1 MSTKASWHATLAALA
16 LQFAILCA
24 VPTRAQEATATF
36 TGTVKDPSGA
46 VVPATVVTLRN
57 QKTNV
62 TRTKKSSAD
71 GSYVFTLVPIGTY
84 ELSAEHAG
92 FRKYVQTGIVLNIN
106 QNARQD
112 ITLEV
117 GATTQVVEI
126 SSQVAQVDTAG
137 ATLGKVETERR
148 ILDLPLVGRDTL
160 QLGLLQAGVFAPDP
174 DDGSGNPFSVS
185 GQRSESL
192 TFLIDGA
199 DNTDF
204 LGNNIIISP
213 NPDAVQEFK
222 ILTNNYEAEYGRTSG
237 GIVNQVI
244 KSGTNSFHGD
254 AFEFLRNADLNARDF
269 FLPDTTA
276 FNRNVFGGTTGGP
289 IKKNKAFF
297 FVSYQGQRRR
307 EGVIAPVLTVLSPN
321 ERTGNFSELLTGQTS
336 SPCPNPMAGDPAFDT
351 GQLFNPTTTHSFTC
365 GDGTQIMLS
374 NPYPNNQVPVNPISA
389 NYISKYLP
397 LPNLPGNQFVSGP
410 SNAISDDQ
418 SVARVDYN
426 LSVRDVIS
434 GVYLYESEPQFYPF
448 QIINGAS
455 TGGNVPVGSAFD
467 TTYHLQ
473 TGSLSWTH
481 TVSPT
486 IVNEFRF
493 AANRSA
499 SLQAVPLDRTTP
511 QQLGFTN
518 VNPDD
523 PAGAAPPVITTP
535 TFNLGP
541 NPEGPTTI
549 NDATFQWQDTVSVVK
564 GKHSFKFGGDV
575 RRVRNNF
582 NFDFFTNGSFDF
594 DTIQPPTGGS
604 FTGSPLADFVA
615 GFPDN
620 YYQSSQA
627 TYDIRTTSWFF
638 FAQDSW
644 KLTRRLTLD
653 LGLRYE
659 YNTPQYDT
667 HNEILGYFPGQQ
679 STVFPQ
685 APPGILYPNDP
696 GTPNRALVYPDR
708 NNFGPRFGFAWDV
721 RGTGKFV
728 VRGGFGVF
736 YDIEDG
742 ALNLQFGGQPPFG
755 DITSTPT
762 PSTPLTPGL
771 NYFADPFTPF
781 GYTNPYPF
789 QTSGQFFVPKIS
801 TAYVT
806 DPRFR
811 TPYSENFN
819 FGFQSQLTPNTM
831 LEAVL
836 VGSLGRKLISSTDLN
851 FRNPNE
857 IMQRQQEFGI
867 PSPPAANDSN
877 IDCARP
883 LSGCFGTS
891 DPNAS
896 PTQVAGQL
904 YTNLSNGLSD
914 SYQLQVTLDKRLS
927 HGFEMRGAYTLAKT
941 IDLTSG
947 FRARSSTYT
956 NPLDYG
962 QDRGLA
968 DFDAPQ
974 RLVISG
980 IWQLPL
986 DRHLQGNRFLRKLTQ
1001 GWQGNG
1007 IVTFQSGNPINLYSE
1022 NNSSQQSNG
1031 LDRPDVIGPVQIFHD
1046 PRANRTFTPSADGI
1060 HGSCLPGA
1068 TTGNFWFDPTNLV
1081 CAVQS
1086 PGFAGGVPVFS
1097 FGTLGRNTFLGPG
1110 INNWDLSL
1118 TKTTKITESQSIE
1131 FRAEFFNAWNHAQF
1145 QFVASNGYGGSGVF
1159 GQITSTRPHDSD
1171 TTSDARIIQFGLK
1184 YYF

>member
-1 MSTKASWHATLAALA
+1 MK
-16 LQFAILCA
+16 
-24 VPTRAQEATATF
+24 
-36 TGTVKDPSGA
+36 SG
-46 VVPATVVTLRN
+46 
-57 QKTNV
+57 
-62 TRTKKSSAD
+62 AD
-71 GSYVFTLVPIGTY
+71 GSYLFTLVPIGTY
-84 ELSAEHAG
+84 ELTAEHGG
-92 FRKYVQTGIVLNIN
+92 FRKYAQTGIVLDIN

-112 ITLEV
+112 ITMEV

-126 SSQVAQVDTAG
+126 SSQVTQVDTAG
-137 ATLGKVETERR
+137 ATLGQVETERR

-199 DNTDF
+199 DNNDF
-204 LGNNIIISP
+204 LGNNIVISP

-244 KSGTNSFHGD
+244 KSGTNSFHGG
-254 AFEFLRNADLNARDF
+254 AFEFLRNAALNSRDF
-269 FLPDTTA
+269 FLPDRTT

-289 IKKNKAFF
+289 IKKDKAFF
-297 FVSYQGQRRR
+297 FVSYQGERNR
-307 EGVIAPVLTVLSPN
+307 EGVIAPVLAVLSLQ
-321 ERTGNFSELLTGQTS
+321 ERTGDFSELLPGTQLVNPVTGQ
-336 SPCPNPMAGDPAFDT
+336 N
-351 GQLFNPTTTHSFTC
+351 
-365 GDGTQIMLS
+365 
-374 NPYPNNQVPVNPISA
+374 YPNNQVPVNPVSA
-389 NYISKYLP
+389 NYINKYVP

-410 SNAISDDQ
+410 TNAITDDQ
-418 SVARVDYN
+418 GIARVDYN
-426 LSVRDVIS
+426 VSSRNVIS
-434 GVYLYESEPQFYPF
+434 GVYLIEQEPELLPF
-448 QIINGAS
+448 EIINGAS
-455 TGGNVPVGSAFD
+455 TGGNVPVGSAFS

-486 IVNEFRF
+486 MVNEFRF

-499 SLQAVPLDRTTP
+499 TLQAVPVDRTTP

-523 PAGAAPPVITTP
+523 PAGAAPPVISTP

-541 NPEGPTTI
+541 SPQGPTTL
-549 NDATFQWQDTVSVVK
+549 NDATFQWQDTLSVVK
-564 GKHSFKFGGDV
+564 GKHSLKVGGDV

-582 NFDFFTNGSFDF
+582 NYDFYTNGSFDF
-594 DTIQPPTGGS
+594 DYLYPPSGGS
-604 FTGSPLADFVA
+604 FTGNPFADFVG
-615 GFPDN
+615 GFPDQ
-620 YYQSSQA
+620 YYQSSKA
-627 TYDIRTTSWFF
+627 TYNIRTTSWFF

-644 KLTRRLTLD
+644 KVTRRLTLD

-696 GTPNRALVYPDR
+696 GTPNRGLVYPDR
-708 NNFGPRFGFAWDV
+708 NNFGPRLGFAWDV

-728 VRGGFGVF
+728 MRGGFGIF

-755 DITSTPT
+755 DVTQTFNSTF
-762 PSTPLTPGL
+762 TPGF
-771 NYFADPFTPF
+771 NYFADPFTPL
-781 GYTNPYPF
+781 GLVNPYPF
-789 QTSGQFFVPKIS
+789 HSAGQFLVPKIS
-801 TAYVT
+801 FAYVT
-806 DPRFR
+806 DPTFR

-819 FGFQSQLTPNTM
+819 FGLQSQLTPNTM
-831 LEAVL
+831 LEAVF
-836 VGSLGRKLISSTDLN
+836 VGSLGRKLISTADLN
-851 FRNPNE
+851 FRNPNA
-857 IMQRQQEFGI
+857 IMQRQQQFGYA
-867 PSPPAANDSN
+867 SPPASNDPN

-883 LSGCFGTS
+883 LSGCFGTG
-891 DPNAS
+891 DITAS
-896 PTQVAGQL
+896 PTQATGQL
-904 YTNLSNGLSD
+904 LSNLSNGLSD

-956 NPLDYG
+956 NPLDYA

-980 IWQLPL
+980 IWQIPL
-986 DRHLQGNRFLRKLTQ
+986 DRPFQGNRFLKKLTQ

-1007 IVTFQSGNPINLYSE
+1007 IVTFQSGNPFTLFSS
-1022 NNSSQQSNG
+1022 NNSSQQGSG
-1031 LDRPDVIGPVQIFHD
+1031 LDRPNQIGPVQIFHD
-1046 PRANRTFTPSADGI
+1046 PRTNRTFTPSADGV
-1060 HGSCLPGA
+1060 HGSCLSGP
-1068 TTGNFWFDPTNLV
+1068 TTGNFWIDPTNLV
-1081 CAVQS
+1081 CAIQS
-1086 PGFAGGVPVFS
+1086 PTLAGGVPIFS
-1097 FGTLGRNTFLGPG
+1097 FGTLGRNTFFGPG

-1118 TKTTKITESQSIE
+1118 TKSTKITESQSIE

-1145 QFVASNGYGGSGVF
+1145 QFVKTDGSGFSGTF
-1159 GQITSTRPHDSD
+1159 GQITSTRPHDSQ
-1171 TTSDARIIQFGLK
+1171 TTSNARIIQFGLK